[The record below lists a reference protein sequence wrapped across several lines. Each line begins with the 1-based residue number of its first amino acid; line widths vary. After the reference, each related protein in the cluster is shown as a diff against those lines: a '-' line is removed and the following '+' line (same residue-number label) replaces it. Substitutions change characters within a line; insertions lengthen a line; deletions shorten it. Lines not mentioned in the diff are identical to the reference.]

1 MLYKVLMIYGAKIIL
16 GNIQYEQL
24 KLYLERHRPLKT
36 DEKNLHNMKGYV
48 FTLIHNIKTIKERQ
62 SVRLQSC
69 GMVKNTDV
77 SAN

>member
-36 DEKNLHNMKGYV
+36 DEKNLHNMRAMYS
-48 FTLIHNIKTIKERQ
+48 H
-62 SVRLQSC
+62 
-69 GMVKNTDV
+69 
-77 SAN
+77 